1 MTTRAEQRETT
12 RKRIVDAAI
21 DAFAEN
27 GYDGAGTRDI
37 AARAGVTQGLLTYHF
52 TTKLDLWRAAAD
64 QLFSDLA
71 ASIPAIDGGAEG
83 ARSAIR
89 AYVRFSAERPQLCHF
104 MVDAGRSDDDR
115 MHWLVDTHLRPWHA
129 QIAQLTEGDEN
140 AAHLHYALVGASS
153 LFFALAPENE
163 RLSGQDPM
171 SSEVI
176 ERHADY
182 VARLF
187 VPDDPR
193 ADAAELP
200 ARAERDLDEA
210 DPT

>member
-1 MTTRAEQRETT
+1 MAPRRIATVTTRAEQRETT
-12 RKRIVDAAI
+12 RRRIVDAAI

-52 TTKLDLWRAAAD
+52 AAKLDLWRAAAD

-71 ASIPAIDGGAEG
+71 AGMPAVDGGDEG
-83 ARSAIR
+83 IRSSIR

-115 MHWLVDTHLRPWHA
+115 MRWLVDNHVRRWHA
-129 QIAQLTEGDEN
+129 QIAALADGAEF
-140 AAHLHYALVGASS
+140 APHLHYALVGASS

-163 RLSGQDPM
+163 RLTGRDPM
-171 SSEVI
+171 DPDVI

-187 VPDDPR
+187 VP
-193 ADAAELP
+193 
-200 ARAERDLDEA
+200 
-210 DPT
+210 

>member
-1 MTTRAEQRETT
+1 MVTTRAEQREAT
-12 RKRIVDAAI
+12 RRRIVDAAI
-21 DAFAEN
+21 DTFAEH

-37 AARAGVTQGLLTYHF
+37 AAGADVTQGLLTYHF
-52 TTKLDLWRAAAD
+52 AAKLDLWRAAAD

-71 ASIPAIDGGAEG
+71 ARMPEVGGGVEG
-83 ARSAIR
+83 VRSAIR

-115 MHWLVDTHLRPWHA
+115 MHWLVDTHVRPWHA
-129 QIAQLTEGDEN
+129 RIATMADGAEF
-140 AAHLHYALVGASS
+140 APHLHYALVGASS

-163 RLSGQDPM
+163 RLSGRDPM
-171 SSEVI
+171 SPDVI

-187 VPDDPR
+187 AP
-193 ADAAELP
+193 
-200 ARAERDLDEA
+200 
-210 DPT
+210 